1 MNRQIAIHVMILYTY
16 MWWHVINVFMVR
28 MLQIYSVTFKY
39 RTPSLPIVTMLYI
52 RSSEFIIITESLYP
66 LTYMSPFLPPP
77 FPNLMTIA
85 KPHSKC
91 LHSTTP
97 QCLHPKGNKYFPLE
111 RALQWDT
118 KKLCFSLFQYPISKN
133 KIKNKK
139 NNTLKTKTTSSQWTQ
154 KAFGKNSA
162 SVHD

>member
-77 FPNLMTIA
+77 FPKSYDNCKASFQMPA
-85 KPHSKC
+85 
-91 LHSTTP
+91 LHHTTVST
-97 QCLHPKGNKYFPLE
+97 PKRE
-111 RALQWDT
+111 
-118 KKLCFSLFQYPISKN
+118 
-133 KIKNKK
+133 
-139 NNTLKTKTTSSQWTQ
+139 
-154 KAFGKNSA
+154 
-162 SVHD
+162 